1 MHSAGVFEHE
11 ARYALLELNRR
22 GVVGSYSGATAMQN
36 PSIRHLPAIPVVS
49 QHPCRVTSVTV
60 PNQNILM
67 SSSATS
73 RSTTPSTNPSQG
85 TSRGFLFID
94 DTRKDNV
101 QQNVDS
107 AAQKKSIRAQ
117 AAKASSQARLDTIRK
132 RAEGRPRAQKPGQ
145 GVFAVQLGLNEDLQ
159 NWNEPLTKVAV
170 KQHDNAIAKYQA
182 READVAVHADIIL
195 GGAIPVAQ
203 AHIGILSQFLTRFMI
218 SANASSER
226 PWVTLVMDGATS
238 VRHYGMMSQALQANA
253 TAIFAN
259 DLQRSEVRT
268 HATKMYLDTIRRL
281 QLSLRSPRWN
291 DPIVMHTC
299 MIVTLFEVRCVLMM
313 LCIFVCLTCRPG
325 YPVQQSRRRVSS
337 HQRSCSSHRAERAS
351 YFRFWPRAQDISILP
366 DQSCVFFRHRLTAA
380 LPFLTVSQFLMN
392 LHDRRPS
399 FLAEEKWKTIPF
411 SEDCQ
416 PKTILEALVDI
427 LVEIPGVL
435 AAIEAMKTGQ
445 LGHYAL
451 VQKGLELAYWVRRLV
466 YDLESWKEAYIWTY
480 PTICTTPRLHSLSL
494 LELCT
499 LSTELIPYKHNLSE
513 ALNCYAAAHLILAR
527 LAHGMAEKSW
537 LVGTVLRQPHS
548 LHDLVAA
555 ITIISERHISD
566 ANTEMVSMMVTGF
579 SLRVAQSTEEVQDPV
594 LFQSIQKLLARI
606 NREMGRRYNINYSVP
621 KDTQRIEV

>member
-1 MHSAGVFEHE
+1 
-11 ARYALLELNRR
+11 
-22 GVVGSYSGATAMQN
+22 
-36 PSIRHLPAIPVVS
+36 
-49 QHPCRVTSVTV
+49 
-60 PNQNILM
+60 
-67 SSSATS
+67 
-73 RSTTPSTNPSQG
+73 
-85 TSRGFLFID
+85 
-94 DTRKDNV
+94 
-101 QQNVDS
+101 
-107 AAQKKSIRAQ
+107 
-117 AAKASSQARLDTIRK
+117 
-132 RAEGRPRAQKPGQ
+132 
-145 GVFAVQLGLNEDLQ
+145 
-159 NWNEPLTKVAV
+159 
-170 KQHDNAIAKYQA
+170 
-182 READVAVHADIIL
+182 
-195 GGAIPVAQ
+195 
-203 AHIGILSQFLTRFMI
+203 MI

-299 MIVTLFEVRCVLMM
+299 MIVTLFEVIQSNNPAAAYPHIRGLAH
-313 LCIFVCLTCRPG
+313 LIEQKGPHTFVSGLE
-325 YPVQQSRRRVSS
+325 
-337 HQRSCSSHRAERAS
+337 HRT
-351 YFRFWPRAQDISILP
+351 FRYYRINL
-366 DQSCVFFRHRLTAA
+366 
-380 LPFLTVSQFLMN
+380 FLMN